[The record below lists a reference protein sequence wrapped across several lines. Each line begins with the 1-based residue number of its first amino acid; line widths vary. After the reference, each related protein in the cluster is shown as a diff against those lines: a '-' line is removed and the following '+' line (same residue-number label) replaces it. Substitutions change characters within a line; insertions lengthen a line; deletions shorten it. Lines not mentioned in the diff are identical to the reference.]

1 MRVALFLILAACG
14 VQNPPESDVT
24 EDGSAEDSNAADVA
38 QDTARDA
45 AEADAIESDAIE
57 SDSVEADAVE
67 SDASGDGP
75 QANVVAVEVVGD
87 GLVVTI
93 QSPDTGCTQYAN
105 WWEVV
110 TEDGT
115 LLYRRILGHSHVD
128 EQPFTRSGG
137 PVDSEQALIVRA
149 HMAPGGYGGAAFR
162 GTLSAGFSPAPDI
175 DAGFASDLDEEAPLP
190 SSCAF

>member
-1 MRVALFLILAACG
+1 MRVAIFLILAACG

-45 AEADAIESDAIE
+45 VEADAL
-57 SDSVEADAVE
+57 EADAVE
-67 SDASGDGP
+67 ADASDDGP
-75 QANVVAVEVVGD
+75 QANVVAVEVQGD
-87 GLVVTI
+87 GLAVTI
-93 QSPDTGCTQYAN
+93 ESPDTGCTQYAN

-110 TEDGT
+110 TEDGA

-128 EQPFTRSGG
+128 EQPFTRNGG